1 MRRKQVYRMT
11 ILTMFICLE
20 CVMMF
25 TPLGY
30 LPLGFVRVTTLHIPV
45 ILAGFLLGKKEGL
58 ILGTVFGIS
67 SVITNTITPTVT
79 SFVFSPFYAVGEI
92 SGNFNSL
99 IIALVPRML
108 LGYVSG
114 LVIECVPKKKRS
126 VVIYAIVACMMSF
139 VHSILVLSGIY
150 FFFGEAYA
158 QAKGV
163 SFDALFGLLYSIVF
177 TNSIIEALLAAVVCS
192 SVAVAVD
199 KIRR

>member
-1 MRRKQVYRMT
+1 MRRKKVYRMT

-30 LPLGFVRVTTLHIPV
+30 LPLGLVRVTTLHIPV

-58 ILGTVFGIS
+58 ICGTVFGVS
-67 SVITNTITPTVT
+67 SIIMNTVTPTIT
-79 SFVFSPFYAVGEI
+79 SFVFSPFYSVGEI
-92 SGNFNSL
+92 SGNLNSIL
-99 IIALVPRML
+99 IALVPRML
-108 LGYVSG
+108 LGFVSG
-114 LVIECVPKKKRS
+114 MIIECVPKKKRNII
-126 VVIYAIVACMMSF
+126 VYAVVACMMTLM
-139 VHSILVLSGIY
+139 HTIMVLSGIY

-158 QAKGV
+158 QMKGV

-177 TNSIIEALLAAVVCS
+177 SNGIIEALLAAVVCS

-199 KIRR
+199 KVRR